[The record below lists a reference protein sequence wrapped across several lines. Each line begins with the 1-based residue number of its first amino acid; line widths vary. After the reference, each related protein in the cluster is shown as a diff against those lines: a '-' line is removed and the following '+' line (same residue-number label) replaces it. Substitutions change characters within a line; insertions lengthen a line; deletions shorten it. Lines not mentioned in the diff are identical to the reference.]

1 MPSEPQRRVYV
12 LPADLVERIRA
23 YQTARGIASETE
35 AARRLLSIA
44 LLAQD
49 TAENIS
55 RRLRDHYARYR
66 DLRRS
71 AQEVLVEHP
80 LVAAIDISDAELRFQ
95 TRGGGSGGINAKGE
109 IIAQEAQEEANAG

>member
-35 AARRLLSIA
+35 AG
-44 LLAQD
+44 
-49 TAENIS
+49 

-95 TRGGGSGGINAKGE
+95 TRGGGSGSINAKGE
-109 IIAQEAQEEANAG
+109 IIAREAQEATNGR